1 MTGIRAR
8 FALFVA
14 AAAIAPLLIYGV
26 MSVRSLRSATEQ
38 SVAAGNLAVARQV
51 AARFRDYFENNRR
64 ILESIGSQLHGIQL
78 ADWQRQ
84 RVLSNHVMD
93 FDELRE
99 ISVVDAAGVPRFSSR
114 TVPRAFEIAS
124 GDERRFTVAPPEM
137 DADQLPTARIAVPF
151 DEEPVK
157 GGWIVA
163 EISLEQLWREVD
175 EIRIGTRGFAMLIDE
190 EGRFIAHGDP
200 DKRRLAADRAPATAD
215 ERGLAAL
222 SESDIR
228 RRLPRVATAS
238 GTMVGVAARIV
249 TPDWTVLIEQP
260 EDEALAVAHRLEQ
273 QLFLA
278 IGIALLATVAAGSWW
293 GRSFIR
299 RIFALTKVTDA
310 LAAGRMDARVTPTGR
325 DEIAQLGT
333 QFNAMADR
341 LVELQDEIRKQERQV
356 MFGRIA
362 AGLVHDLSHPI
373 QTIGNSCKL
382 IQRIFDDAEYRATFR
397 QTVERE
403 LATVKRV
410 LDDLRNIARPMPL
423 ERFAVDL
430 NASLREAVET
440 MTPLAETAGLTL
452 RAELAREP
460 TFVEGDL
467 FAIGRVHRNLILN
480 AIQATAPGGLV
491 VAATEVHD
499 DRVLMKVYDTGCGIP
514 AERLHNVFEDF
525 VTTKRR
531 GLGLGLAISK
541 KIVEQ
546 LGGQIRVASEVGKGT
561 TFVLEFPRA
570 TAPPIAL
577 VAG

>member
-8 FALFVA
+8 FALFIGA
-14 AAAIAPLLIYGV
+14 AAVAPLLIYGV
-26 MSVRSLRSATEQ
+26 LSVRSLRTATEQ
-38 SVAAGNLAVARQV
+38 SVAAGNQAVARQV
-51 AARFRDYFENNRR
+51 AAQFHDYFENNRR
-64 ILESIGSQLHGIQL
+64 ILQSIGSQIQGTQLTEWQSERTL
-78 ADWQRQ
+78 A
-84 RVLSNHVMD
+84 NHVMD
-93 FDELRE
+93 FGEFRE
-99 ISVVDAAGVPRFSSR
+99 ISLVDASGNPHISTRTQPLPFNVPAPDAGGFS
-114 TVPRAFEIAS
+114 
-124 GDERRFTVAPPEM
+124 VAPPEL
-137 DADQLPTARIAVPF
+137 DQDQLPTTRIAVPLP
-151 DEEPVK
+151 EK
-157 GGWIVA
+157 AGAAAWIVA
-163 EISLEQLWREVD
+163 EISLENLWAAVD
-175 EIRIGTRGFAMLIDE
+175 AIRIGTRGYAMLIDE
-190 EGRFIAHGDP
+190 NGRFIAHGDP
-200 DKRRLAADRAPATAD
+200 DKRGLAANRTRATPE

-222 SESDIR
+222 SDADIR
-228 RRLPRVATAS
+228 RRLPRVVTDS
-238 GTMVGVAARIV
+238 GTMVAVAAKIGR
-249 TPDWTVLIEQP
+249 PDWTVLIEQP
-260 EDEALAVAHRLEQ
+260 EDEALAVAHRLER
-273 QLFLA
+273 QLYLA
-278 IGIALLATVAAGSWW
+278 ITIALLATVAAGSWW

-299 RIFALTKVTDA
+299 RIFALTRVTDA
-310 LAAGRMDARVTPTGR
+310 LAAGQMDARVQPAGR
-325 DEIAQLGT
+325 DEITQLGSR
-333 QFNAMADR
+333 FNTMADR
-341 LVELQDEIRKQERQV
+341 LVELQDEIRKQERQA

-430 NASLREAVET
+430 NVSLREAVDT

-452 RAELAREP
+452 RAELTHEP
-460 TFVEGDL
+460 AYVDADL

-491 VAATEVHD
+491 VAATEVHGE
-499 DRVLMKVYDTGCGIP
+499 RVLMKVSDTGCGIP
-514 AERLHNVFEDF
+514 PERLQDIFEDF

-546 LGGQIRVASEVGKGT
+546 LGGGIRVASEVGKGT

-570 TAPPIAL
+570 AAPSIARI
-577 VAG
+577 AG